1 LNFFSVYC
9 SPAGSTRHVA
19 GIIEQELQHL
29 GCGLSSLDLGKT
41 RDWRPFIG
49 KIKSAAAADGA
60 CLFIGSPVYVFHA
73 VPPVIRFIESLPS
86 IPAGAAVPFVTWGCI
101 TSGVALW
108 EMGKMLTEKSFG
120 IAAAAKVL
128 SVHSRLWQSQHPIGE
143 GHPDM
148 ADDAVVIELIRT
160 VFNNLKAGH
169 TRSLSLMEL
178 DYQPH
183 EHRDMMMRTSVKT
196 DPRKIPPRKVLEDKC
211 TQCADCQAG
220 CPADA
225 IELAPYPVF
234 GEACF
239 GCFNCVRLCPEK
251 AIESDLSGRKAGLLK
266 SMLTYNEA
274 PISRAFFPIILK

>member
-1 LNFFSVYC
+1 
-9 SPAGSTRHVA
+9 
-19 GIIEQELQHL
+19 
-29 GCGLSSLDLGKT
+29 
-41 RDWRPFIG
+41 
-49 KIKSAAAADGA
+49 
-60 CLFIGSPVYVFHA
+60 
-73 VPPVIRFIESLPS
+73 
-86 IPAGAAVPFVTWGCI
+86 
-101 TSGVALW
+101 
-108 EMGKMLTEKSFG
+108 
-120 IAAAAKVL
+120 
-128 SVHSRLWQSQHPIGE
+128 
-143 GHPDM
+143 M